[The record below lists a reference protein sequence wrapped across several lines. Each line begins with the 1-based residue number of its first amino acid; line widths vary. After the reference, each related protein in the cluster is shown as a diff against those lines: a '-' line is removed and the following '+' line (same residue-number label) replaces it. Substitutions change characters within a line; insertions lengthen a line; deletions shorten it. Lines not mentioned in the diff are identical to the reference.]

1 MTTIEQ
7 LENTM
12 IDLLKESRRWKRD
25 GSGQLMRKH
34 KGEYHPVTWR
44 DEQEVREIL
53 NQILDKTDRL
63 LVVFFGEESR
73 RRRGVN

>member
-7 LENTM
+7 IENTY
-12 IDLLKESRRWKRD
+12 IRFLKECRRWKRHN
-25 GSGQLMRKH
+25 GQLMRKH

-63 LVVFFGEESR
+63 LAVFFGEEPKR
-73 RRRGVN
+73 RRNL